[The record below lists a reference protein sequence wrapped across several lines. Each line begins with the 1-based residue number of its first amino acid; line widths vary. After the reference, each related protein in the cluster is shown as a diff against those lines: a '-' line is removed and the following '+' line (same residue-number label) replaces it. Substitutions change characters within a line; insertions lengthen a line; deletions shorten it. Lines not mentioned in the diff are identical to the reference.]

1 MAIVARHLMLSS
13 RPQQQVSAANFRIE
27 TVTLDA
33 LKPGQVLVKVIYLSI
48 DPATRLYISDRKT
61 YWRQITTNEAIPT
74 LGIGSVVASESKR
87 FKPGD
92 LVRGMLACGDYVVIQ
107 DSELL
112 KVPPAVRHLPMLMGP
127 LGHHGLTAYVGLISI
142 GKLQRG
148 ETVLVSAAA
157 GATGSAV
164 VQIAK
169 LLGCRV
175 VGIVGTD
182 EKRQWVTRMLG
193 ADACV
198 NYNEADRLKRLADL
212 CPSGVDLYWD
222 NVGGSILD
230 AALTVLS
237 PGSRAILCGAINGY
251 DKQTEDPCYNLHLII
266 FKRILLHGFIVRNY
280 ESEYK
285 NAVTALMGWAKQGK
299 LVSKETVLQGLE
311 QVPEGL
317 KMVLTGGNIGKTL
330 VQVSADPFQSPKL

>member
-1 MAIVARHLMLSS
+1 MEMV
-13 RPQQQVSAANFRIE
+13 NFLFRCP
-27 TVTLDA
+27 
-33 LKPGQVLVKVIYLSI
+33 LKN
-48 DPATRLYISDRKT
+48 R
-61 YWRQITTNEAIPT
+61 
-74 LGIGSVVASESKR
+74 
-87 FKPGD
+87 
-92 LVRGMLACGDYVVIQ
+92 
-107 DSELL
+107 
-112 KVPPAVRHLPMLMGP
+112 
-127 LGHHGLTAYVGLISI
+127 
-142 GKLQRG
+142 
-148 ETVLVSAAA
+148 
-157 GATGSAV
+157 
-164 VQIAK
+164 
-169 LLGCRV
+169 
-175 VGIVGTD
+175 GTD

-198 NYNEADRLKRLADL
+198 NYNEADSLKRLADL

-266 FKRILLHGFIVRNY
+266 FKRIILHGFIVRNY

-311 QVPEGL
+311 QVPDGPHRRQQRQNARASVCRPL
-317 KMVLTGGNIGKTL
+317 PV
-330 VQVSADPFQSPKL
+330 A